1 LSKSSG
7 FPPDAGVIDQR
18 QFIDA
23 KSGVPLAQNRNKEK
37 TMIDFQHYS
46 TVISNRLQELGLR
59 LEEIDAELG
68 IPKPADF
75 EEQAIDIEDD
85 EVLESLGVSAQK
97 EVRLLKLALRRIAEK
112 TYGTCL
118 ECAQPISKERLDAV
132 PYAPLCKRC
141 AGASEH

>member
-1 LSKSSG
+1 
-7 FPPDAGVIDQR
+7 
-18 QFIDA
+18 
-23 KSGVPLAQNRNKEK
+23 LAQNRNKEK

-132 PYAPLCKRC
+132 PYATEWARFC
-141 AGASEH
+141 ALPTSCRTDQTVQTRRSCQRSMP